1 MVTVI
6 QCVENNGNLWLQEGH
21 LWSDECCCIG
31 EKSRV
36 RDSEKWVHALEECGF
51 VGSVALPKGSSH
63 VMNSMALQLS
73 ANARLMTLG
82 KLKRAAA
89 LFTYNSLF
97 ELLKVV
103 VC

>member
-1 MVTVI
+1 MSVVTF
-6 QCVENNGNLWLQEGH
+6 
-21 LWSDECCCIG
+21 G

-36 RDSEKWVHALEECGF
+36 RDSNKWVAALKECGF
-51 VGSVALPKGSSH
+51 VGSVEIPKGSSGI
-63 VMNSMALQLS
+63 MDSMALQLS

-89 LFTYNSLF
+89 LFTYNSLCDV
-97 ELLKVV
+97 LKVV